1 MPTPHRSPNEAADA
15 LIGVT
20 PLISRWIERLLANH
34 EPRLTLAQFLTLRA
48 VAGGVDSSAQ
58 LARSAGVSGPA
69 VSQLVSGLVDAGLLD
84 RGGSTADRRRA
95 TLALTESGRIA
106 LHSATAILRDAVA
119 AALSELPHPEIEA
132 LAQALPYV
140 EAVLAGVTP
149 PRRPAPP
156 RPPARPAAPPGSAS
170 GPRLRP

>member
-1 MPTPHRSPNEAADA
+1 MSPLPRRTPDQTADA

-48 VAGGVDSSAQ
+48 VADGVESSGE
-58 LARSAGVSGPA
+58 LARRAGVSGPA
-69 VSQLVSGLVDAGLLD
+69 VSQLVSGLTRAGLLHRAD
-84 RGGSTADRRRA
+84 VSADRRRA
-95 TLALTESGRIA
+95 TLTLSVAGEQALT
-106 LHSATAILRDAVA
+106 SANRLLRQSLSS
-119 AALSELPHPEIEA
+119 ALSELPPGELNA

-156 RPPARPAAPPGSAS
+156 RPPHRPASAKPP
-170 GPRLRP
+170 RPLT